1 MNYFAYGSNINFNRM
16 KRRVGDFLE
25 PVIGKLN
32 GYELKFNKKSK
43 DGSGKANI
51 VVNPEE
57 VIEGRLFELTDKQ
70 LIKLESYEKGY
81 HREDVQI
88 NVEDKEISA
97 ITYVADANKIDNSLK
112 PTEDYLDLIVC
123 SAHEEPQLSDE
134 HIEKINKGLN
144 D

>member
-1 MNYFAYGSNINFNRM
+1 M
-16 KRRVGDFLE
+16 KRRVGDYLK
-25 PVIGKLN
+25 PVTGKLN

-57 VIEGRLFELTDKQ
+57 VIEGRLFELTNKQ

-81 HREDVQI
+81 HKKDVQI
-88 NVEDKEISA
+88 NVEGKEISA
-97 ITYVADANKIDNSLK
+97 TIYVADADKIDNSLK

-123 SAHEEPQLSDE
+123 SAYEEPQLSDE
-134 HIEKINKGLN
+134 YIEKINK
-144 D
+144 

>member
-1 MNYFAYGSNINFNRM
+1 M
-16 KRRVGDFLE
+16 KRRIGDYRK

-32 GYELKFNKKSK
+32 DYELKFNKKSR

-57 VIEGRLFELTDKQ
+57 VVEGRLFKLTDEQ
-70 LIKLESYEKGY
+70 FNKLAGYEIGY
-81 HREDVQI
+81 HCENVQI

-97 ITYVADANKIDNSLK
+97 VTFIADTDKIDNSLK

-123 SAHEEPQLSDE
+123 GAHEEPQLSDE
-134 HIEKINKGLN
+134 YIEKINKGLN